1 MGRAKGWIAAGLLA
15 LACAQ
20 AQADPAPPRD
30 PDDLLVF
37 VGEKESV
44 VEFEPQLPPN
54 VLLMDGAFKARFR
67 VVQVLHGRYDGERIE
82 FEAYDHSA
90 EPGFSFFPHSLLF
103 LAPDGE
109 RYVQVKYQFYPV
121 FRTVAGEWAGCGPL
135 SARERKER
143 RGIAPARP
151 MSFGDDA
158 YVPLDVSWTPVLSQ
172 KQFRRSDF
180 RIEGRRAYCL
190 RGASAQALFEV
201 KKRGVLRDDGW
212 FADEPRTPA
221 R

>member
-1 MGRAKGWIAAGLLA
+1 MGRAKGWIAAVW
-15 LACAQ
+15 LACACAP

-30 PDDLLVF
+30 ADDLLVF

-54 VLLMDGAFKARFR
+54 VFLMDGAFKARFR
-67 VVQVLHGRYDGERIE
+67 VLQVLHGRYDGERIE
-82 FEAYDHSA
+82 FEAYDHYS

-103 LAPDGE
+103 LARDGE

-121 FRTVAGEWAGCGPL
+121 FRTAAGEWAGCGPL
-135 SARERKER
+135 SARERDEW
-143 RGIAPARP
+143 RGIARARP
-151 MSFGDDA
+151 MSFAEEA
-158 YVPLDVSWTPVLSQ
+158 YIPLDVPWLAVRSQ

-180 RIEGRRAYCL
+180 RFEGQRAYCL